1 MRESLGKAALLL
13 CLAVST
19 PAMAAYDAN
28 GVALGADE
36 KAIKTSFPS
45 VHCKAL
51 EWVSRAADRRCDDAR
66 VSVGGVEAR
75 ITFYLLGNVVQA
87 FDVRFETKEVD
98 RLAAFL
104 KARYGRPA
112 AEAKETVERKGKPP
126 REIYK
131 VRWEQGAERAV
142 LTAQL
147 ERRRSTLTVSRGNF
161 EDEIYR
167 VR

>member
-1 MRESLGKAALLL
+1 MIFRAIGFLPLLCAMPALAAL
-13 CLAVST
+13 
-19 PAMAAYDAN
+19 DAN

-36 KAIKTSFPS
+36 KAIKSKFPS

-51 EWVSRAADRRCDDAR
+51 QWVSKAADRRCDDAR

-75 ITFYLLGNVVQA
+75 ITFYLLGDALQA
-87 FDVRFETKEVD
+87 FDVRFETKDVE
-98 RLAAFL
+98 RLTVFL
-104 KARYGRPA
+104 KTRYGKPV
-112 AEAKETVERKGKPP
+112 AEAKEAIERKGKPP

-131 VRWEQGAERAV
+131 VRWEEGAARAV

-147 ERRRSTLTVSRGNF
+147 ERRRSTLTVSRGDF
-161 EDEIYR
+161 DDEIYR

>member
-1 MRESLGKAALLL
+1 
-13 CLAVST
+13 
-19 PAMAAYDAN
+19 MAAYEVN

-36 KAIKTSFPS
+36 KAIKSKFPS
-45 VHCKAL
+45 AHCKAL

-66 VSVGGVEAR
+66 ISIGGVESR
-75 ITFYLLGNVVQA
+75 ITFYLRGGVMQA
-87 FDVRFETKEVD
+87 FDVRFETKEVE

-104 KARYGRPA
+104 KTRYGKPA
-112 AEAKETVERKGKPP
+112 AEAKETIERKGKPP

-131 VRWEQGAERAV
+131 VRWEAGDEKAV

-147 ERRRSTLTVSRGNF
+147 ERRRSSLTVSRGDF
-161 EDEIYR
+161 DDEIYR